1 MIAMEERQ
9 NQEIGMRIAELRR
22 AHKLTQEALAEKLNV
37 TAKHISHVERGCAS
51 LSVKALAELSRIFD
65 CSIDYIIFGASMD
78 KTASL
83 LPDTILEILHS
94 GHKDD
99 IDRLIRYLQIY
110 SELYEK

>member
-1 MIAMEERQ
+1 MDERQ
-9 NQEIGMRIAELRR
+9 NQQIGMRIAELRR
-22 AHKLTQEALAEKLNV
+22 SHRLTQETLAEKLNV

-51 LSVKALAELSRIFD
+51 LSVKALIELSRIFN
-65 CSIDYIIFGASMD
+65 CSLDYIIFGASMD

-94 GHKDD
+94 GQQDD

-110 SELYEK
+110 CELYDK